1 MPYTV
6 KDDEVAIL
14 LKPAS
19 FDVDGEWTGELE
31 TGLAC
36 GAMVQTNVETMA
48 YLVHLATLMG
58 TFLAMAQEDEDLYEA
73 VAERR
78 DYIVNLD
85 KQKESVYE
93 KVEGTDG
100 KVLRLTR
107 WTKTEGNA

>member
-14 LKPAS
+14 LRPAS
-19 FDVDGEWTGELE
+19 FDTDGEWTGELE

-36 GAMVQTNVETMA
+36 GAMVQTDMETMG

-58 TFLAMAQEDEDLYEA
+58 TFLAMAQDDENLYEA

-78 DYIVNLD
+78 DYMISLD
-85 KQKESVYE
+85 KQNESMYE
-93 KVEGTDG
+93 RVEGTDG
-100 KVLRLTR
+100 KVLKLTK